1 VSLAAAAYVTTEQ
14 RRQLDAL
21 PEWHLPAS
29 LLDETPADW
38 GVAAPSQQQQARV
51 ELVRDALE
59 KAQRRSLTHRLPPTA
74 A

>member
-1 VSLAAAAYVTTEQ
+1 MSLAAAAYVTTEQ

-38 GVAAPSQQQQARV
+38 GVAVPSQQARV
-51 ELVRDALE
+51 ELVQA
-59 KAQRRSLTHRLPPTA
+59 S
-74 A
+74 